1 MKNKRIISIIAAG
14 VMTLSIL
21 GGCGKKAETV
31 VAEKPAETTEAA
43 KAETAETTKAEVK
56 APEVYKASAKDFDE
70 RGWKGEVTVTYT
82 DGKISKVE
90 YMELNKDGKKK
101 SEDPAYEKM
110 KATAGVSP
118 AEAYTKLT
126 EAALKNDEAVTV
138 SGATGISTTFKT
150 LYAQAKAMRK

>member
-1 MKNKRIISIIAAG
+1 MKNKRIISIIAVG

-21 GGCGKKAETV
+21 SGCGKKAEPA
-31 VAEKPAETTEAA
+31 VATTAKVETTEAA

-90 YMELNKDGKKK
+90 YMELNKDGGKK
-101 SEDPAYEKM
+101 SEDKAYATM
-110 KATAGVSP
+110 KISP
-118 AEAYTKLT
+118 GDAYAKLT
-126 EAALKNDEAVTV
+126 EAALKDDEAITV

-150 LYAQAKAMRK
+150 LYAEAKAMRK